1 MGQTLESRCRT
12 YICTFLVGG
21 RCRGHPAEAHL
32 SIPLTLR
39 KISALLAIARLLSTL
54 RRRVDRR
61 VFSRADR
68 TTGVALRPALYAG
81 CRCENTSQPLRRLW
95 QPTRPPQNLP
105 PWAANRCNR
114 DERAPD
120 NGPARHA
127 QVLSS
132 RPGVA
137 EWTLQCVWVNWN
149 RADDAE

>member
-95 QPTRPPQNLP
+95 QPTRRPQNLP
-105 PWAANRCNR
+105 PLAAKLYNRA
-114 DERAPD
+114 ETAPD
-120 NGPARHA
+120 NGPERRA

-132 RPGVA
+132 KPGVA
-137 EWTLQCVWVNWN
+137 ESFLRCDSENWD
-149 RADDAE
+149 RADD